1 MSNSN
6 RSSLAHKTF
15 ADNKRQLK
23 PTDYL
28 RSWIEK
34 TVRKYGQ
41 QIGITAQEMP
51 DIVFT
56 RREVLAMPK
65 ELTAG
70 RRTVT
75 HKCLGICFCRAR
87 TILINVKKHTSYDD
101 LKHTI
106 VHELVHYRF
115 RYLKHGMRFEKRISL
130 IQRGKRYNVKVLY
143 PENPP
148 LSSSYEQRHENR
160 LQHVYHQ
167 QYYRKSTLE
176 FNTES
181 GFWFVNDQGKL

>member
-41 QIGITAQEMP
+41 QIGITANAMP
-51 DIVFT
+51 NIVFT
-56 RREVLAMPK
+56 RRELLAMSK

-75 HKCLGICFCRAR
+75 HKYLGICFRRAR
-87 TILINVKKHTSYDD
+87 TILINVKKHTSHED

-115 RYLKHGMRFEKRISL
+115 RYLRHGMRFKNRISL
-130 IQRGKRYNVKVLY
+130 IQRGKRYKVKVLY

-148 LSSSYEQRHENR
+148 LSSSYKEDHENT
-160 LQHVYHQ
+160 LQDIHCQ
-167 QYYRKSTLE
+167 QSCHKYTLGFDSKSR
-176 FNTES
+176 
-181 GFWFVNDQGKL
+181 FWFVNHLGEL

>member
-1 MSNSN
+1 MSDSN

-34 TVRKYGQ
+34 TVTEYGQ
-41 QIGITAQEMP
+41 QIGITAHEMP
-51 DIVFT
+51 NIVFT
-56 RREVLAMPK
+56 RRELLAMPK

-70 RRTVT
+70 RRTVS
-75 HKCLGICFCRAR
+75 HKYLGICFRSAR
-87 TILINVKKHTSYDD
+87 TILINVKKHTSYED
-101 LKHTI
+101 LKHTV

-115 RYLKHGMRFEKRISL
+115 RYLRHGMRFKNRISL
-130 IQRGKRYNVKVLY
+130 IQRGKRYKVKVLY

-148 LSSSYEQRHENR
+148 LSSSYKEDHENT
-160 LQHVYHQ
+160 LQDIYRQ
-167 QYYRKSTLE
+167 QSCHKYTLGFDAKSR
-176 FNTES
+176 
-181 GFWFVNDQGKL
+181 FWFVNHLSEL